1 MGVNDKTRILLKE
14 VCNGDISR
22 AQKAAM
28 ILLKSNTVKK
38 DEDFC
43 NRLIKQMESKAN
55 FMQLPQNLNGILIAE
70 DVSQYPEDKF
80 FWRDTEKEM
89 AKKVVSMYRVADR
102 LKEKGIKYLPAAI
115 LWGES
120 GCGKTELARY
130 IAHKVNLPYVYVRFS
145 NLVDSYLGKTQKNI
159 ASVFDYVK
167 KQPCVVCFDEI
178 DAVGMARGQKD
189 DVGEMARI
197 VIAIMQELD
206 TLPNGVIVIGTTN
219 RFDVL
224 DKALVRRFPMNYQ
237 VEKLCQPDAEMVARK
252 FLQYAEME
260 DEDIELY
267 VSSIIGGVPA
277 STIIRDC
284 TEFIA
289 EKMME
294 YTEKEE

>member
-1 MGVNDKTRILLKE
+1 MNDKTRILLKE

-145 NLVDSYLGKTQKNI
+145 NLVDSLLGKTQKNI

-219 RFDVL
+219 RFDML

-237 VEKLCQPDAEMVARK
+237 VEKLCQSDAEMVARK

-260 DEDIELY
+260 DESIELY

-294 YTEKEE
+294 YTETDG